1 MTIMS
6 DPNLWVICGLVF
18 LLGLLVGMFMTAG
31 GRRKW
36 KSRYREEETRREQ
49 LEREH
54 RDLNDRWDKR
64 EKEWSS
70 RESAR
75 DAAIRDNRRDSDV
88 DGDGVRDTAD
98 RRPTDSRKA

>member
-1 MTIMS
+1 MTIIS

-18 LLGLLVGMFMTAG
+18 LLGLLIGMFLTAG

-36 KSRYREEETRREQ
+36 KSRYREEESRREE

-54 RDLNDRWDKR
+54 QRHLSEAEAR

-75 DAAIRDNRRDSDV
+75 EAAIRDNRP
-88 DGDGVRDTAD
+88 TPAD
-98 RRPTDSRKA
+98 DRPL